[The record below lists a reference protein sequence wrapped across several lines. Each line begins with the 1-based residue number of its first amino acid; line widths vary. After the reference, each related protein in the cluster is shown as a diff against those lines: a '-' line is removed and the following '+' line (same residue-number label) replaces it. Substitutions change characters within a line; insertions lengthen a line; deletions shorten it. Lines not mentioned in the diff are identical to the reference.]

1 MKFEIIVVLSKNQ
14 GVNRLEDARRT
25 ALETEEI
32 GMGVMSD
39 LRDQRETISRTQGHV
54 HDVGGQLN
62 TSAKLLTDMARR
74 AMTNRAILW
83 AIIVVLCLCILLTM
97 YLRLRNLVGM

>member
-1 MKFEIIVVLSKNQ
+1 MSIVNFKYQILCNLKNQ

-39 LRDQRETISRTQGHV
+39 LRDQRETIAAEQPGDRKG
-54 HDVGGQLN
+54 
-62 TSAKLLTDMARR
+62 LL
-74 AMTNRAILW
+74 
-83 AIIVVLCLCILLTM
+83 VK
-97 YLRLRNLVGM
+97 YL

>member
-54 HDVGGQLN
+54 RDVGGQLN